1 MIRYL
6 IDIGILVCELI
17 MLKPHILSGSYYEP
31 NPAPICQCRGCVSD
45 HELNLAAA
53 FSTLT
58 GKLAALPLVV
68 LALYQLLDIGRETA
82 VALRTAQVSSEG
94 TLR

>member
-17 MLKPHILSGSYYEP
+17 VLEPHVLSSSYYEP
-31 NPAPICQCRGCVSD
+31 YPAPICQCRGCVSD
-45 HELNLAAA
+45 YKLNLTTALG
-53 FSTLT
+53 TLT
-58 GKLAALPLVV
+58 GKLAVLPLVV

-82 VALRTAQVSSEG
+82 VALGTAQVSGEG
-94 TLR
+94 PLR